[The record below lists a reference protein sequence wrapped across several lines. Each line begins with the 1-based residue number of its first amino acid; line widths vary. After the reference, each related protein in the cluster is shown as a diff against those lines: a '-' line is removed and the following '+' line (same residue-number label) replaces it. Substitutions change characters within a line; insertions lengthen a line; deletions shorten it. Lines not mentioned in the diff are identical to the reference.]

1 MKLVEFQIKFPPK
14 SYKFFQFLFLIVFCL
29 TSNQVN
35 FLVFF

>member
-14 SYKFFQFLFLIVFCL
+14 SYKFFQFLFLIFCL
-29 TSNQVN
+29 TSNKVN